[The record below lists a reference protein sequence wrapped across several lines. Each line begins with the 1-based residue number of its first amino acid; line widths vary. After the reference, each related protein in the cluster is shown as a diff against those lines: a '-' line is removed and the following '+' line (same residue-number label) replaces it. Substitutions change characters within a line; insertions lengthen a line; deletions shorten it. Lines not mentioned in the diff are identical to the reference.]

1 MQQTKRK
8 SLNAIKKKLIFRFS
22 CKKREQH
29 KYLQE
34 YKLEIKEKFVFLSL
48 NVKGVQRNIL
58 KDLKALLIKAFK
70 DQYIN

>member
-1 MQQTKRK
+1 MQK
-8 SLNAIKKKLIFRFS
+8 KKKLIFRFS

-48 NVKGVQRNIL
+48 RNKGKVCIFNI
-58 KDLKALLIKAFK
+58 FK
-70 DQYIN
+70 LRVFRETY